1 MDMGRLFTFG
11 CSFTKYIYP
20 TWADFIGTQFDI
32 HQNWGKSGAGNF
44 FIYSQ
49 LLECNQLNNINKDD
63 TVLIMLSSYIRFD
76 LIDRKSNFVN
86 SGNMYNQKFFDEDF
100 VYNKW
105 SEEYGFYSTWAYVNS
120 IINFLKSVGCK
131 YKILNAFDITMRE
144 GDTYAFDDFSKPRF
158 KI

>member
-32 HQNWGKSGAGNF
+32 HQNWGKLGAGNF

-63 TVLIMLSSYIRFD
+63 TVLIMLSSYISMLKNCMERE
-76 LIDRKSNFVN
+76 FVN
-86 SGNMYNQKFFDEDF
+86 IE
-100 VYNKW
+100 
-105 SEEYGFYSTWAYVNS
+105 
-120 IINFLKSVGCK
+120 
-131 YKILNAFDITMRE
+131 KILE
-144 GDTYAFDDFSKPRF
+144 
-158 KI
+158 